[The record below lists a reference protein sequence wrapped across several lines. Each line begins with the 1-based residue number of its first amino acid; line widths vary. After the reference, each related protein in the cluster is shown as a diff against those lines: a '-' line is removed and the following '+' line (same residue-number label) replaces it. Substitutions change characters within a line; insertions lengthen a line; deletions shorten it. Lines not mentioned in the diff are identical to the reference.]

1 MATRRINASEKTI
14 LEKDDTENEKSNISP
29 AVPQHV
35 IVKLLGFTLAMIVV
49 PIGSYFLTVH
59 TIFQGARFQSSTLA
73 FTNILGNSSWAGG
86 FAALLAN
93 VVLLGYVIVAM
104 NEDDTENVKAKAKK
118 TE

>member
-1 MATRRINASEKTI
+1 MATRRINAKLDVLCGWAAFTN
-14 LEKDDTENEKSNISP
+14 L
-29 AVPQHV
+29 ARHV
-35 IVKLLGFTLAMIVV
+35 IAKLLGFTLAMIVV

-59 TIFQGARFQSSTLA
+59 TIFQGARFQSSILA